1 MQTTEEILRSRAAAL
16 AGRKR
21 IETATE
27 EKVSVTV
34 FVAGSERF
42 GIPTASLSCIVKTP
56 GTASLPHLPH
66 WFRGVAQV
74 RGDIIGV
81 VDPAVWFGVPGRSTG
96 ALMAVVEGEP
106 GRVGLLVDQ
115 VLGFRDVGPSD
126 LAETFGQGAGAW
138 ERPIRGATRDLT
150 AILDMDKLFASPDL
164 RVRFGVEHADDAA
177 DLNDSFGLEKIK

>member
-21 IETATE
+21 IEAATE
-27 EKVSVTV
+27 DKISVTV
-34 FVAGSERF
+34 FVTGSERF
-42 GIPTASLSCIVKTP
+42 GIPTASLACIVKTP
-56 GTASLPHLPH
+56 ETASLPHLPP
-66 WFRGVAQV
+66 WFKGVAQV

-96 ALMAVVEGEP
+96 ALMAVAEGEP
-106 GRVGLLVDQ
+106 GRVGLLVDK
-115 VLGFRDVGPSD
+115 VLGFQDVGASD
-126 LAETFGQGAGAW
+126 LAETFGEGAGAW

-164 RVRFGVEHADDAA
+164 RVRFGVERADDATEFIDA
-177 DLNDSFGLEKIK
+177 TALEKIK